1 MVVKLAAVMI
11 VLAIVISVAVIAA
24 YLYLAKRA
32 EQKHEKDMKKME
44 QTDKIFEK
52 EDL

>member
-1 MVVKLAAVMI
+1 MSLKLQAGAVG
-11 VLAIVISVAVIAA
+11 VAILLVFAI
-24 YLYLAKRA
+24 LGGLLAKRA

-44 QTDKIFEK
+44 QTDKIFER

>member
-1 MVVKLAAVMI
+1 MSLKLQAG
-11 VLAIVISVAVIAA
+11 AVIAS

-32 EQKHEKDMKKME
+32 EQKHEK
-44 QTDKIFEK
+44 